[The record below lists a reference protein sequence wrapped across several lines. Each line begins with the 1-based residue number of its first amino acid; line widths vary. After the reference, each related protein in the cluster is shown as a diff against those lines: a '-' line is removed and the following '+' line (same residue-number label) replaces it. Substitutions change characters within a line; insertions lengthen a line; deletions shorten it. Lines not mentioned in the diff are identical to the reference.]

1 MINKIL
7 NLKNK
12 LCTKEEIE
20 TLIQDLLEANE
31 ARYYFIASYFIDR
44 VNTEEIQNALIN
56 TNDERYIQ
64 FYFRQ
69 VKNVNKELFFNKILE
84 FNDAKTIFYSL
95 YDRRD
100 LTDNYY
106 LKGINKLIELEAKKY
121 LGLTF
126 YYYFNI
132 LKRYNEE
139 IFNILKYL
147 IPEITINNHSRVLET
162 YHEKT
167 KEKPIEYK
175 YETPNKYIG
184 HKGYIP
190 DIIVCHISFDYG
202 RIINLFYDEKNE
214 VSSHYA
220 VSRTGDYKQF
230 VSLENSAWANGTS
243 LKENSDV
250 YYSFAKSDIVR
261 HRATNA
267 NYYTFSIEH
276 ESFDGSLTEAQ
287 YQTSLKLMCNI
298 IDYLKETY
306 NYDFIIDKEHII
318 GHIDVN
324 PLVRVSCP
332 GIYFPTD
339 RFIKDLRKIYRKE
352 WDYECSRNNVFC

>member
-44 VNTEEIQNALIN
+44 VNTEEIQNAIIN

-147 IPEITINNHSRVLET
+147 IPEVTINNHSHVLET

-167 KEKPIEYK
+167 KEKPIE
-175 YETPNKYIG
+175 
-184 HKGYIP
+184 
-190 DIIVCHISFDYG
+190 
-202 RIINLFYDEKNE
+202 
-214 VSSHYA
+214 
-220 VSRTGDYKQF
+220 
-230 VSLENSAWANGTS
+230 
-243 LKENSDV
+243 
-250 YYSFAKSDIVR
+250 
-261 HRATNA
+261 
-267 NYYTFSIEH
+267 
-276 ESFDGSLTEAQ
+276 
-287 YQTSLKLMCNI
+287 
-298 IDYLKETY
+298 
-306 NYDFIIDKEHII
+306 
-318 GHIDVN
+318 
-324 PLVRVSCP
+324 
-332 GIYFPTD
+332 
-339 RFIKDLRKIYRKE
+339 
-352 WDYECSRNNVFC
+352 